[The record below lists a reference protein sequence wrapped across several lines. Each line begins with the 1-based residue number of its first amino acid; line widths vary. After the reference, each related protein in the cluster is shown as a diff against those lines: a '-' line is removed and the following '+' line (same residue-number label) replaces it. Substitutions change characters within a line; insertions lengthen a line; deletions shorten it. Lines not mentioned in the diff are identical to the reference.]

1 MRDNGIQL
9 LTSDNELPGRGVFN
23 TVASRVKYITSD
35 GGIDVRVNAMGGLH
49 LSLQQEELQQYLL
62 DASSSASGPET
73 LYKLTIVEEGGVQKL
88 HVGLI
93 GTYDLGAL
101 KEEDRPYSVVVFRHS
116 HHDVVFTDS
125 ISGPFSYILPGF
137 SYANIGEIL
146 KHGGRWIVATQYFPS
161 LNNGFHWTF
170 IDKLSLQFTLPKI
183 TSGIYV
189 KDFNSWSP
197 GVFKVF
203 AKVKQRGLPFTSSSS
218 DAYAFDVGKGGIISV
233 IDLGKKT
240 SPKLV
245 YKDTTAPR
253 AYYSVSITTCSG
265 GIPTSVNVS
274 SPFLVS
280 RGVSVVDND
289 LAPGLLQDKVMS
301 SDSSIGLEAV
311 HGDDD
316 VKLNIVSRVRVVAG
330 KHIDVKRD
338 GSTFTVSSTVEKG
351 EKGDPG
357 EKGEKGDPGEKGDKG
372 DPGEKGEPGL
382 RGEQGPPGEKGEK
395 GEKGDPGP
403 AGGGIVKDVQAGTGI
418 EASIDSQGVLHISL
432 RGTALADGVLVIKNG
447 VLSTIP
453 TAKCDT

>member
-1 MRDNGIQL
+1 MFNHIPL
-9 LTSDNELPGRGVFN
+9 LPEEQTIPSSHTYN
-23 TVASRVKYITSD
+23 TLARLLKFLDTD
-35 GGIDVRVNAMGGLH
+35 TPDALQVNLNARGGLR
-49 LSLQQEELQQYLL
+49 LSL
-62 DASSSASGPET
+62 SGPGSASAPET

-88 HVGLI
+88 HIGCL

-101 KEEDRPYSVVVFRHS
+101 KEEDRPYSVFVFKDADHY
-116 HHDVVFTDS
+116 VVFTDS
-125 ISGPFSYILPGF
+125 ISAPFNCVLPGF

-170 IDKLSLQFTLPKI
+170 TDKLSLHFTLPKI

-203 AKVKQRGLPFTSSSS
+203 AKVNQRGLPFTSSSS
-218 DAYAFDVGKGGIISV
+218 DYYVFDVVKDGIISV

-245 YKDTTAPR
+245 YKDTVASG
-253 AYYSVSITTCSG
+253 AYYSVGISTWPG

-289 LAPGLLQDKVMS
+289 FAPGLLEDKVTS

-316 VKLNIVSRVRVVAG
+316 VKLNIVSKVRVVAG
-330 KHIDVKRD
+330 KHIEVKRD
-338 GSTFTVSSTVEKG
+338 GSTFTVSSTV
-351 EKGDPG
+351 